1 MEFEYSFKESDVNKL
16 ELIPPIQKSSGK
28 MPKVAGLLTQSSEY
42 VSSTEQKVS
51 NGRWHHSLLD
61 NEAGSLANPVFHEMA
76 CTTPRL
82 HSAKGV
88 PLSNEY
94 LHKRNGVKDFSQLSC
109 LNLHN
114 YNITGIDMLRG
125 LPSLKVLVMSFNKI
139 TQITGLD
146 DLSLLERLDLSYN
159 LLKRIE
165 GLSGLSNLL
174 TLDLAGNEIWCPDD
188 LSVLQLHV
196 CPRFM

>member
-28 MPKVAGLLTQSSEY
+28 MPKVAGLLTQSNEY
-42 VSSTEQKVS
+42 VSSTEHKVS

-61 NEAGSLANPVFHEMA
+61 NEAGSLANPVFHEAA

-94 LHKRNGVKDFSQLSC
+94 LHKKK
-109 LNLHN
+109 
-114 YNITGIDMLRG
+114 RG
-125 LPSLKVLVMSFNKI
+125 
-139 TQITGLD
+139 
-146 DLSLLERLDLSYN
+146 
-159 LLKRIE
+159 E
-165 GLSGLSNLL
+165 GLL
-174 TLDLAGNEIWCPDD
+174 TVVMPQSA
-188 LSVLQLHV
+188 
-196 CPRFM
+196 